1 MAQYLEH
8 FPHNLE
14 GLGFGSSQTH
24 EKKLNG
30 CGSTPIIAATE
41 VGESGSL
48 EQTD

>member
-8 FPHNLE
+8 FHHNLE
-14 GLGFGSSQTH
+14 GLGFGFPQTY
-24 EKKLNG
+24 EKKLKG
-30 CGSTPIIAATE
+30 CGSSLIIAATE